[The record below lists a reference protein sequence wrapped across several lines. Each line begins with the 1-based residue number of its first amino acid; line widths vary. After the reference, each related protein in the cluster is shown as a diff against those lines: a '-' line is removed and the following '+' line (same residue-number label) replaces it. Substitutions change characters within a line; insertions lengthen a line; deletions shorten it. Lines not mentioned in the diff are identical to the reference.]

1 VRLIFQLLLICTL
14 AGGVGLGLTALAVRN
29 PPPFGLIE
37 AGSWVAIEKEG
48 APDVDA
54 YALAGLAHRGE
65 APLSIAD
72 GLIFR
77 ARNDA
82 DGNALSG
89 SCTYVIS
96 GVMPSV
102 RVWSLAAFDPEGRP
116 FANKSQRFGYSSSDV
131 TRDASGAIRIS
142 LSATAQPGDWLPVAK
157 ASPIFLV
164 LRLYDTTAAAIS
176 GGRTA
181 PELPEIRKIGCTS

>member
-1 VRLIFQLLLICTL
+1 MRLIFQLLLICAL
-14 AGGVGLGLTALAVRN
+14 AGGVGLGLTALAVRH

-54 YALAGLAHRGE
+54 YALAALAHRGE

-77 ARNDA
+77 ARHDA

-89 SCTYVIS
+89 SCSYLIAGALPT
-96 GVMPSV
+96 V

-116 FANKSQRFGYSSSDV
+116 FANESRRFGYSSSDV
-131 TRDASGAIRIS
+131 TRDENGAVEIAV
-142 LSATAQPGDWLPVAK
+142 SATAHPGDWLPVPK
-157 ASPIFLV
+157 NSPLVLV

-181 PELPEIRKIGCTS
+181 PELPAIKKIGCD